1 MTAPGFA
8 LVTGLFYATLGL
20 LGMMSSLVL
29 PAAAA
34 PGGQV
39 PLFGYLFGL
48 FAVNLVLN
56 GVHFL
61 FGVWGLVAWAGA
73 LSAVTYARSLA
84 VLLGAMAL
92 FGLMPGLLAALMP
105 LHGHNV
111 WLHGLTAAFAAWV
124 GFRTLARRE
133 LAALKPKERKERR
146 REIANRRVAVRPV
159 ALERRRGAYDRR
171 QAPYGGT
178 PLAAG

>member
-8 LVTGLFYATLGL
+8 LAIGLLYAALGL
-20 LGMMSSLVL
+20 LGMLSSLVL
-29 PAAAA
+29 PAAVA
-34 PGGQV
+34 PGASV

-61 FGVWGLVAWAGA
+61 VGVWGLVAWAGA
-73 LSAVTYARSLA
+73 LSAVTYARSIAL
-84 VLLGAMAL
+84 LLGAMAL

-111 WLHGLTAAFAAWV
+111 WLHGVSAALAAWV

-133 LAALKPKERKERR
+133 LAALKPQRAERR
-146 REIANRRVAVRPV
+146 VRGERRVSARPV
-159 ALERRRGAYDRR
+159 ARERRRGADDRR
-171 QAPYGGT
+171 LIDYSNGERYG
-178 PLAAG
+178 PV